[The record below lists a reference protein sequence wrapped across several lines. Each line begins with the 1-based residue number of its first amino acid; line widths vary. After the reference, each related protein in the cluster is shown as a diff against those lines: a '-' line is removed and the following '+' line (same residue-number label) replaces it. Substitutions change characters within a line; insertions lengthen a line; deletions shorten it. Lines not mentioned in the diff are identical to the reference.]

1 MVGAIVAT
9 GASAILLAILVED
22 LRRYRIRNA
31 GVVLLLGCFAVD
43 AAFGSRT
50 GAVLPHLLLASFG
63 AFILIGAFSLRLIGG
78 GDAKLLVVA
87 LLWVGPAGAVPFSLA
102 LVATTLAYAAGA
114 TLGLLPSRRAGG
126 RLQIPFGPSIA
137 LAWLGVIGLSLT

>member
-78 GDAKLLVVA
+78 GDAKLLVA